1 MEPRASESAEF
12 FGHISSQQAS
22 GLVRPKARLGVL
34 LSGRG
39 SNFLNIADHI
49 DRGELRGCEIALVLS
64 NVADAPGIQAAR
76 DRGLPAVAQVSKG
89 VTREDHDRAVLAV
102 LQEHRVDYVILAG
115 YMRVLTPL
123 FLAAYPQRVLN
134 IHPSLLPSFPGLHA
148 QQQALDYGVKVAG
161 CTVHF
166 VDDAVDHGVIVMQR
180 LVRVREN
187 DTVERLSARILT
199 QEHRLYPEAIARVL
213 SGRYEV
219 RGRQYVP
226 KSVETID

>member
-1 MEPRASESAEF
+1 MEAA
-12 FGHISSQQAS
+12 SQQVSDSAS
-22 GLVRPKARLGVL
+22 PRPAKVRLGVL

-39 SNFLNIADHI
+39 SNFINIADSI
-49 DRGELRGCEIALVLS
+49 ERGELRGCEIALVLS
-64 NVADAPGIQAAR
+64 NIADAPGLAAAR
-76 DRGLPAVAQVSKG
+76 ERGLPAVAQPSRG
-89 VTREDHDRAVLAV
+89 VPREEHDRAMLAH
-102 LQEHRVDYVILAG
+102 LQQHGVEYVILAG
-115 YMRVLTPL
+115 YMRVLTPE
-123 FLAAYPQRVLN
+123 FLRTFPQRVLN

-148 QQQALDYGVKVAG
+148 QQQALEYGVKVAG

-187 DTVERLSARILT
+187 DTVERLSARILQ

-219 RGRQYVP
+219 RGRQYLP
-226 KSVETID
+226 K